1 MKGKTALIT
10 GASAGIGAAFAKAY
24 AGRGANLILTA
35 RRTERLTELA
45 HTLKSEFGVNTL
57 VLPGD
62 LSDPAAPVRLLEE
75 ISAAGAKVDILVNN
89 AGYGLPGTFLDTSW
103 DDQKVFLQVM
113 LTSPT
118 ELCHRVLPGM
128 VDRKWGRII
137 NVASLAGITPGG
149 AGHTLYGPVKA
160 ALIKLSESLH
170 AETKA
175 TGVHVTALCPGLT
188 YSEFHD
194 VNGQRDRLSDVPKF
208 MWQGADQVVATG
220 VRANERNRPV
230 LVTGVVNKVISVASR
245 VLPGALA
252 RELMSV
258 QAKRFQAADE

>member
-24 AGRGANLILTA
+24 ARKGADLILTA
-35 RRTERLTELA
+35 RRTERLNDLA
-45 HTLKSEFGVNTL
+45 TTLKSEFGVDTL

-62 LSDPAAPVRLLEE
+62 LSDPVTPERLLEE
-75 ISAAGAKVDILVNN
+75 ISAARTEVDILVNN
-89 AGYGLPGTFLDTSW
+89 AGYGLPGTFPETSW
-103 DDQKVFLQVM
+103 DDQKAFLQVM
-113 LTSPT
+113 FTSPT

-149 AGHTLYGPVKA
+149 SGHTLYGPVKA

-208 MWQGADQVVATG
+208 MWQGADQVVEAG
-220 VRANERNRPV
+220 VRANEHNRPI
-230 LVTGVVNKVISVASR
+230 LVTGVANKAIAAASQL
-245 VLPGALA
+245 LPGPIA
-252 RELMSV
+252 RSLMNAQS
-258 QAKRFQAADE
+258 KRYKGPSR